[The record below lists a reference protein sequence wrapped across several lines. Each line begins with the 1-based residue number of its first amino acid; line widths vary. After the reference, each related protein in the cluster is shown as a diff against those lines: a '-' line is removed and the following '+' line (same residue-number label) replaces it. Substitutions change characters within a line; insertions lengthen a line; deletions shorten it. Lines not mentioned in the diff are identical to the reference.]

1 VKTGFFKK
9 KLESFFLANYCAI
22 MLKYNNENK
31 LIFSSQSKNILD
43 CTEDYQGP
51 LYVYD
56 KESLNERAH
65 FLSQILKPIEIFYA
79 IKANS
84 FAPLLHTFAGNGLG
98 LDVVS
103 LGEIEWGMEQGFK
116 PQQMIFSGVG
126 KTEKEI
132 SLALRWNI
140 RQINVESIPEL
151 IRIAKIAQELRL
163 KAPIALRVNP
173 DVDAETHPYIATG
186 LKNNKFGIATD
197 MLSECEMILKENPQ
211 SLHFLG
217 FSLHIGSQI
226 LELRPVEEA
235 LKKLATVIKDWQ
247 TRGWIF
253 ENLDAGGGLGVF
265 YNHWDIKKEK
275 ELAVQWKN
283 LIIQEWSGLAK
294 NYFVEPGRWLTAHSG
309 ILLTKI
315 EYVKKTT
322 HHDFIIV
329 DTGMHHLM
337 RPALYQAQHRVM
349 PLINYESSRA
359 KKKYQI
365 VGPICESSDVVRNE
379 IELPEVFEGEYLAIL
394 DAGAYGETM
403 SSDYNKRGS
412 PKEIWF

>member
-1 VKTGFFKK
+1 M
-9 KLESFFLANYCAI
+9 LA
-22 MLKYNNENK
+22 YNKENK
-31 LIFSSQSKNILD
+31 LVFSSQQKPILD
-43 CTEDYQGP
+43 CVQDYGGP
-51 LYVYD
+51 IYVYD
-56 KESLNERAH
+56 QASLNERAK
-65 FLSQILKPIEIFYA
+65 FLNELLKPIEIFYA
-79 IKANS
+79 IKANA
-84 FAPLLHTFAGNGLG
+84 FAPLLHTFKNNGLG

-126 KTEKEI
+126 KSEKEI
-132 SLALRWNI
+132 NLALRWGV

-151 IRIAKIAQELRL
+151 LRIARISTELKI

-197 MLSECEMILKENPQ
+197 ALAECEQILKANAQ
-211 SLHFLG
+211 ALNFLG

-226 LELRPVEEA
+226 LELNPFREA
-235 LKKLATVIKDWQ
+235 LSKLTKVVKDWQ
-247 TRGWIF
+247 SRGWTF
-253 ENLDAGGGLGVF
+253 ENLDAGGGIGVI
-265 YNHWDIKKEK
+265 YTHWDLEKEK
-275 ELAVQWKN
+275 KLAIEWKN
-283 LIIQEWSGLAK
+283 LIEKEWQGLAK

-309 ILLTKI
+309 ILITKI
-315 EYVKKTT
+315 EYVKKTS
-322 HHDFIIV
+322 HHNFIIV

-349 PLINYESSRA
+349 PLLNHQTSRPI
-359 KKKYQI
+359 KKYQI
-365 VGPICESSDVVRNE
+365 VGPICESSDVIRSE
-379 IELPEVFEGEYLAIL
+379 IELPEVYEGEYLAIL

-412 PKEIWF
+412 PRQLWF

>member
-1 VKTGFFKK
+1 M
-9 KLESFFLANYCAI
+9 LA
-22 MLKYNNENK
+22 YNKENK
-31 LIFSSQSKNILD
+31 LVFSLQQKPILD
-43 CTEDYQGP
+43 CVQDYSGP
-51 LYVYD
+51 IYVYD
-56 KESLNERAH
+56 QASLNERAK
-65 FLSQILKPIEIFYA
+65 FLSDLLKPIEIFYA

-84 FAPLLHTFAGNGLG
+84 FAPLLHTFKSNGLG

-126 KTEKEI
+126 KSEKEI
-132 SLALRWNI
+132 NLALRWGV

-151 IRIAKIAQELRL
+151 LRIARIATDLKI

-197 MLSECEMILKENPQ
+197 ALVDCEKILKTNAHA
-211 SLHFLG
+211 LHFLG

-226 LELRPVEEA
+226 LELNPFREA
-235 LKKLATVIKDWQ
+235 LSKLTKVIKDWQ
-247 TRGWIF
+247 SRGWVF
-253 ENLDAGGGLGVF
+253 ENLDAGGGIGVV
-265 YNHWDIKKEK
+265 YTHWDLEKEK
-275 ELAVQWKN
+275 KLAIDWKN
-283 LIIQEWSGLAK
+283 IIENEWRGLAK

-309 ILLTKI
+309 ILVTKI
-315 EYVKKTT
+315 EYVKRTS
-322 HHDFIIV
+322 HHNFIIV

-349 PLINYESSRA
+349 PLFNHQSSRPIE
-359 KKKYQI
+359 KYQI
-365 VGPICESSDVVRNE
+365 VGPICESSDVIRSE
-379 IELPEVFEGEYLAIL
+379 IELPEVYEGEYLAIL

-412 PKEIWF
+412 PQQLWF